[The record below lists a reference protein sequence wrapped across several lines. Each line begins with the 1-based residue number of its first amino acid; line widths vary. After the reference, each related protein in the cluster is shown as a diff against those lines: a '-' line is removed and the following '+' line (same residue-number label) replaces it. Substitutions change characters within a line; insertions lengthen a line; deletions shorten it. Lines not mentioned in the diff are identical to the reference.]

1 MQPAQG
7 SAGSGSG
14 GSGNR
19 QLKRW
24 GPIIGVVAV
33 VAIGG
38 GVILATRG
46 DDATS
51 APSTVPATVVTAV
64 PTTAAPATTAAAATT
79 VAATTPD
86 SGSAAGTDVL
96 ATEVPGTEAPAEIT
110 FPMSYSQAVKAGLDG
125 QIDWGSRCDVA
136 KGFIAVPD
144 FFASECYA
152 PFQGDN
158 GGATTP
164 GVTGDEITVVQYQG
178 IANDPI
184 IAYVTD
190 AIKVEDTN
198 AQGAETMKNIV
209 RYYETYYELYG
220 RKIKLITFEGTGIT
234 TDEVAARADAARIA
248 EEFKPFVVLG
258 GPALTSAFADE
269 LAARK
274 IMCIGCTP
282 GQPPAF
288 YQERDPYVWG
298 LDGSALQKQAHVIE
312 FITKQLAGK
321 NAIHA
326 GDAFVNSPRK
336 FGLLYLES
344 SGASK
349 DLADHFAS
357 EMEAAGTPLADVV
370 AYALDP
376 ATIQATASQVISK
389 MKADG
394 ITTII
399 FSGDP
404 VAPRDFTKEATAQE
418 YFPEW
423 VVAASVLVDVTA
435 FARTYD
441 QDQWKHAFGVTQLPA
456 RTDPQKVGAYALYQ
470 WFNGTPPPA
479 KDTIGVI
486 APNPALL
493 FAVLQGVG
501 PVLTP
506 ETFRDALFAADGTKA
521 AISQPYLSYGDK
533 GLWPEPDY
541 QGVDDATAFW
551 WNPTATGADE
561 IRRDGTGMYEYVDG
575 GKRYLPGEWPTED
588 KMFDPNGAVDIYLT
602 PPPGEEPGDY
612 PSPAG

>member
-7 SAGSGSG
+7 SAPSG
-14 GSGNR
+14 GGTSGHR

-24 GPIIGVVAV
+24 GPIVAVVAV

-38 GVILATRG
+38 GIILSTRRSDDSTPAPATA
-46 DDATS
+46 DN
-51 APSTVPATVVTAV
+51 TVVT
-64 PTTAAPATTAAAATT
+64 TTAAETTATTTATKTTATT
-79 VAATTPD
+79 TAT
-86 SGSAAGTDVL
+86 V
-96 ATEVPGTEAPAEIT
+96 APAEVT
-110 FPMSYSQAVKAGLDG
+110 YPMSYSQAVAAGVDG
-125 QIDWGSRCDVA
+125 QIDWGPRCDVSTGHVA
-136 KGFIAVPD
+136 TPD
-144 FFASECYA
+144 FFAPECFA

-158 GGATTP
+158 GGVTTS
-164 GVTGDEITVVQYQG
+164 GVTGDEITVVFYEG

-184 IAYVTD
+184 IGYITD
-190 AIKVEDTN
+190 AIKVDDTN
-198 AQGAETMKNIV
+198 AQASETMKNLV

-220 RKIKLITFEGTGIT
+220 RKIKLVTYEGTGIT
-234 TDEVAARADAARIA
+234 TDEVAARADAAHIA

-288 YQERDPYVWG
+288 YKDRDPYVWG
-298 LDGSALQKQAHVIE
+298 LDGSALQKQTHVVE

-321 NAIHA
+321 NATHA
-326 GDAFVNSPRK
+326 GDAFVDTPRK

-344 SGASK
+344 SRASK
-349 DLADHFAS
+349 DLADRFAS
-357 EMEAAGTPLADVV
+357 EMEAAGAPLAV
-370 AYALDP
+370 AVPYELDP

-389 MKADG
+389 LKADG
-394 ITTII
+394 ITTVI

-404 VAPRDFTKEATAQE
+404 VAPRDFTKEATLQE

-423 VVAASVLVDVTA
+423 VVAASTLVDVTA
-435 FARTYD
+435 FARRYD
-441 QDQWKHAFGVTQLPA
+441 QDQWKHAFGVTQLAA
-456 RTDPQKVGAYALYQ
+456 RSDPHKIGAYALYE

-493 FAVLQGVG
+493 FTVLQGVG
-501 PVLTP
+501 PGLTP

-521 AISQPYLSYGDK
+521 AISQPYLSYGNK

-551 WNPTATGADE
+551 WNPTATGPDE

-575 GKRYLPGEWPTED
+575 GKRYLPGEWPSVD
-588 KMFDPNGAVDIYLT
+588 KLFDPTGAIDIYLT
-602 PPPGEEPGDY
+602 PPPGEAPRDY
-612 PSPAG
+612 PSPAGG